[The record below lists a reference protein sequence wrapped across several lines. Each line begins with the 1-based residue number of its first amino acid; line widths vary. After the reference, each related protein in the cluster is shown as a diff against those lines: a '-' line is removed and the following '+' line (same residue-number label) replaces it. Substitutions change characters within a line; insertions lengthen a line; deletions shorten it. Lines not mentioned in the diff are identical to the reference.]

1 MMTISFNG
9 QETSFN
15 NMSNK
20 FPLDTITSIRFME
33 LDNTNMMIQE
43 VFALRS
49 PCLQEENKIFK
60 MKNNYKQI
68 SLN

>member
-49 PCLQEENKIFK
+49 PCLQEEN
-60 MKNNYKQI
+60 
-68 SLN
+68 

>member
-1 MMTISFNG
+1 MTISFNG

-20 FPLDTITSIRFME
+20 FPLDTTTSTRFME
-33 LDNTNMMIQE
+33 LDNTNLMIQE

-49 PCLQEENKIFK
+49 PCLQEEN
-60 MKNNYKQI
+60 
-68 SLN
+68 